1 MIYHLILTL
10 CLLLKIA
17 KDSSQFRFPV
27 SGHHRLNRTAWL
39 AALATP
45 PYGVQHLARCM
56 GKNGLSINRWYKP
69 FWNGWVIIVY
79 PHYTGMNPKGWGPLS
94 LSLSVLS
101 ASPTTSPKISL
112 SPSLPVSV
120 TLSIRLQFFF
130 NFMCIVLGQVHL
142 LNFIAHI
149 HHTSTMLKA

>member
-1 MIYHLILTL
+1 MIVHGDEWHNGSTLLILSRNDRIIYIIYIERENYRYRYIMIYHLILTL

-69 FWNGWVIIVY
+69 F
-79 PHYTGMNPKGWGPLS
+79 
-94 LSLSVLS
+94 
-101 ASPTTSPKISL
+101 
-112 SPSLPVSV
+112 
-120 TLSIRLQFFF
+120 
-130 NFMCIVLGQVHL
+130 
-142 LNFIAHI
+142 
-149 HHTSTMLKA
+149 